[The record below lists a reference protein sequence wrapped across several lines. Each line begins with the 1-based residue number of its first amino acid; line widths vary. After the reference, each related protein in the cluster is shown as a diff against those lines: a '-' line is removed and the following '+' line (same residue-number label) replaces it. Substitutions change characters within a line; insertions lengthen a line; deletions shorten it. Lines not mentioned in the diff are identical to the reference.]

1 MVKFSE
7 SSRRNDPQKHT
18 KQHEEFRDISCD
30 FVDRLV
36 LTLNYWFVM
45 EDMTL
50 PNKAPRLTLFQT
62 DNYYARGYNTNL
74 YAHV

>member
-1 MVKFSE
+1 M
-7 SSRRNDPQKHT
+7 T
-18 KQHEEFRDISCD
+18 FRVI
-30 FVDRLV
+30 VDRLV